1 MSNIIAWICDWFPA
15 PGSNTETWR
24 SSKNMAIQIKSMDGC
39 MHGGWASWF
48 IYIINVLKKDR
59 HAREKFNV
67 CCEPYPLFPVNF
79 IVMPLFCCKA
89 RMFGGSSSVLFLST
103 LIILSVYECALIFNV
118 MRIIYLLLD
127 WSCGCMIYDLPACH
141 HVSNHHKTWSFL
153 SKPCPPLATLPK
165 YNPCPPAC
173 SYNIPQSLAP
183 LLHWDPAAKYWVEKT
198 KRKRRKK
205 EKGGGVNNLVI
216 IRYLCLKVYKC
227 LVASHP
233 LYLVPFAS
241 PLPELNTRHN
251 PRISSWWTLWISIMS
266 SSLWKLY
273 F

>member
-1 MSNIIAWICDWFPA
+1 MILLYSVKGMRIQPRGMDSVLSRNQIVVLWSILLHGFVIDCLQLDRTPRHGDPA
-15 PGSNTETWR
+15 RTWR
-24 SSKNMAIQIKSMDGC
+24 YKLNQWMDAC
-39 MHGGWASWF
+39 MVAGLAGF
-48 IYIINVLKKDR
+48 YIYIINVLKKDR

-103 LIILSVYECALIFNV
+103 LIILSVYEYTLIFNV

-173 SYNIPQSLAP
+173 SYNI
-183 LLHWDPAAKYWVEKT
+183 H
-198 KRKRRKK
+198 
-205 EKGGGVNNLVI
+205 
-216 IRYLCLKVYKC
+216 
-227 LVASHP
+227 
-233 LYLVPFAS
+233 S
-241 PLPELNTRHN
+241 P
-251 PRISSWWTLWISIMS
+251 
-266 SSLWKLY
+266 
-273 F
+273 